1 VKLLFSSQ
9 SAPDV
14 GLLKNLLEDSGIAT
28 ELRNEGVNAAFPG
41 AAFQA
46 EVWILNDQDFTKAC
60 EIRDAWHQA
69 APVRDPLAEESESR
83 GALWLI
89 GIVCFGGGVVTAYW
103 GFRAQ
108 SWAHFLVTGFL
119 FSMVAIIYN
128 VMRHLPSPKRIRKPT
143 NP

>member
-46 EVWILNDQDFTKAC
+46 EVWILNHRS
-60 EIRDAWHQA
+60 E
-69 APVRDPLAEESESR
+69 LESR
-83 GALWLI
+83 Q
-89 GIVCFGGGVVTAYW
+89 T
-103 GFRAQ
+103 
-108 SWAHFLVTGFL
+108 
-119 FSMVAIIYN
+119 
-128 VMRHLPSPKRIRKPT
+128 PSAVSLE
-143 NP
+143 